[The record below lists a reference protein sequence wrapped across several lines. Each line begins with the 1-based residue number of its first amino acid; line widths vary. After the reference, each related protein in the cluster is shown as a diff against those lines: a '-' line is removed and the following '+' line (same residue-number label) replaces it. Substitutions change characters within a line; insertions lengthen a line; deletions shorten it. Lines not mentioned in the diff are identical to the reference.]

1 MYIFYFYKLKLI
13 STLKERIL
21 MANCIIA
28 QSGGPTAV
36 INSSVVGLVE
46 ANNTLGVFN
55 KVYAGLN
62 GIEGILNILI

>member
-1 MYIFYFYKLKLI
+1 
-13 STLKERIL
+13 

-46 ANNTLGVFN
+46 ANNTFGVFD

-62 GIEGILNILI
+62 GIEGILNEYGKVIFSKNAIMKCINSFSS